1 MRLRTAHIQN
11 YRSIRDTGDFEID
24 HDKTILVGINEAGKS
39 AILQALQHINP
50 PKEVRPLAPLRDYP
64 RSHYNEDI
72 NRGGRN
78 PAEIPVATVVFG
90 LEKEDHAALPEHM
103 RKAVTGFKVAVFLDN
118 HRTYE
123 LIGNIERL
131 PYKDIKNDLRR
142 IAAHADQAAQKKEPP
157 QDAKA
162 DASLTAIEQSLSGDT
177 PLSTADRKAIRDWM
191 KKILPELEEGSD
203 AEKKLNAVEERLDID
218 QKVDTSVDVLRERV
232 PRFVLFSNYFKVRAR
247 LHLDSLA
254 RKQAGDEPIDPQDYG
269 NLCLLN
275 LLGYTAKELATLG
288 RISDEERKNH
298 DDQIEARIDER
309 RARLDAAEEELT
321 REVRRIWNP
330 DPGKDEAKTLRLQAD
345 GPYLKVTVQDAIGSN
360 IDLDQRSEGFQ
371 WLVSF
376 FTVFFSEAKGQHK
389 NAILLL
395 DEPGLSLH
403 ALKQR
408 EFQKTI
414 SRLAETNQTVF
425 TTHSPFLVGS
435 GELDKVRV
443 VEMTDREIG
452 TKVHTSVTSSDPA
465 ALLPLQEALGYDM
478 AHSLFANERNL
489 VTEGLTDYFYID
501 AMTQLLR
508 SGGVADLNPKIAI
521 VPAGDAGKVV
531 YFATILHAHNLKVAA
546 LLDSDSA
553 GENAARQDTLVH
565 TLKQRAIVRT
575 RDFLKNEVK
584 GAEIEDLLRETL
596 IGVAN
601 TEFGTNAKAIADA
614 QPKRPIVDIL
624 AKEVPDFSKY
634 KLAKA
639 FARWSREHAASDLT
653 DDEREQWKALV
664 DHLNKALK

>member
-1 MRLRTAHIQN
+1 MRLKKAHVQN
-11 YRSIRDTGDFEID
+11 YRSVRDTGEFEID

-50 PKEVRPLAPLRDYP
+50 PKDVRPLIPLPDYP
-64 RSHYNEDI
+64 RSRYNEDI
-72 NRGGRN
+72 NRNGRN
-78 PAEIPVATVVFG
+78 PAEIPIATVIFD
-90 LEKEDHAALPEHM
+90 LEDDDLAVLPEHM

-123 LIGNIERL
+123 LLGKFDRL
-131 PYKDIKNDLRR
+131 AYKDIKNDLRR
-142 IAAHADQAAQKKEPP
+142 IAAHVDQAAQKKEPP

-162 DASLTAIEQSLSGDT
+162 DAGLTAIEQTLSSDT
-177 PLSTADRKAIRDWM
+177 PLSTIDRKAIREWT
-191 KKILPELEEGSD
+191 KKILPGVEEGSD
-203 AEKKLNAVEERLDID
+203 DEKKLDVVEGRLDID
-218 QKVDTSVDVLRERV
+218 QKVDTADEALKERV
-232 PRFVLFSNYFKVRAR
+232 PRFVLFSNYFRVRAR
-247 LHLDSLA
+247 LHLESLA
-254 RKQAGDEPIDPQDYG
+254 RKQANEEPIDPHDYG

-275 LLGYTAKELATLG
+275 LLGYQAKELASLG
-288 RISDEERKNH
+288 RITDEERKNH
-298 DDQIEARIDER
+298 DEKIEARIDER

-321 REVRRIWNP
+321 REIRRIWNP

-360 IDLDQRSEGFQ
+360 IDLDQRSEGFR

-376 FTVFFSEAKGQHK
+376 FVVFFSEAKGQHK

-395 DEPGLSLH
+395 DEPGMSLH

-414 SRLAETNQTVF
+414 SRLAETNQTIF

-443 VEMTDREIG
+443 VEMTDRETG

-489 VTEGLTDYFYID
+489 VTEGLTDYFYVD
-501 AMTQLLR
+501 AMSQLLR
-508 SGGVADLNPKIAI
+508 SGDVADLNPKIAI
-521 VPAGDAGKVV
+521 VPAGDAGKLV
-531 YFATILHAHNLKVAA
+531 YFSTILHAHNLKVAA
-546 LLDSDSA
+546 LLDSDPA
-553 GENAARQDTLVH
+553 GDNAAQQDTLVH
-565 TLKQRAIVRT
+565 VLKQRAIIRT
-575 RDFLKNEVK
+575 RDFLKTPVNK
-584 GAEIEDLLRETL
+584 AEIEDLLRATL
-596 IGVAN
+596 VGIAER
-601 TEFGTNAKAIADA
+601 EFGTNVKTAADA
-614 QPKRPIVDIL
+614 HPRRPIIDIFS
-624 AKEVPDFSKY
+624 KEIAGFSKY

-639 FARWSREHAASDLT
+639 FVRWSRDHLASDLT
-653 DDEREQWKALV
+653 EDERAQWKALI